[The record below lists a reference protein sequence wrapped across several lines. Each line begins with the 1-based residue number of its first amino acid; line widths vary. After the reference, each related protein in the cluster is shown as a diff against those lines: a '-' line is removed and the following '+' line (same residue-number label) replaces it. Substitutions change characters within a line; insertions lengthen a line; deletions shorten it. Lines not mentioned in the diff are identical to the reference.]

1 MYPVPP
7 PPTGALGAQT
17 SFPGPTDSQV
27 TDSLGGG
34 SVTTPTLE
42 TRKLSF

>member
-1 MYPVPP
+1 MYPAPL

-42 TRKLSF
+42 MKKLSF